1 MEVKGL
7 NNKDLSKKANL
18 GYFEIAIIRNHPK
31 KLNIITLRKLADAL
45 DVPPKLLAKYI
56 IWKGG
61 IKMII
66 YLYVGKAKNWQK
78 TEPASEPVNNEQVHS
93 TNDNK

>member
-7 NNKDLSKKANL
+7 NNKELSKKANL

-56 IWKGG
+56 I
-61 IKMII
+61 
-66 YLYVGKAKNWQK
+66 
-78 TEPASEPVNNEQVHS
+78 
-93 TNDNK
+93 